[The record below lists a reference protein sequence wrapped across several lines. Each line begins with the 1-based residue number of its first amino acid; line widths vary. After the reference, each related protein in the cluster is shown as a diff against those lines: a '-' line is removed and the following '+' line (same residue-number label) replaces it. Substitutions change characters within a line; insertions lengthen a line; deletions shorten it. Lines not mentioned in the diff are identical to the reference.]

1 VLVEKKKTMKKK
13 NNVVG
18 NANKTLQNKHKGVI
32 GL

>member
-1 VLVEKKKTMKKK
+1 VLVAKKKMMKKK

-18 NANKTLQNKHKGVI
+18 NANKTSENTHKGVI